1 MRLPSQRVP
10 IHEALPTGLLLAV
23 TGGFLDA
30 YTYLSRGGVFANAQT
45 GNIVLLCLSAA
56 KGEWLRMLYYCI
68 PILAFFLGV
77 LATEAI
83 KHHST
88 RTGFARW
95 EHIVILIELLLL
107 LVIGFLPASV
117 PNVIVNVTVSFIC
130 SIQVNS
136 FRKIHDISYASTMCT
151 GNLRSAAE
159 NFFLFAVEKDRGAG
173 KRFGRYALILLAF
186 CLGAVLGALLTGWL
200 GGRAVWF
207 CCLVL
212 ATVLGGLLLRN

>member
-1 MRLPSQRVP
+1 MNSPLERIPTHETLRIGLP
-10 IHEALPTGLLLAV
+10 LAV

-56 KGEWLRMLYYCI
+56 KGEWMRMLYYCI

-83 KHHST
+83 KHQSS
-88 RTGFARW
+88 RANFARW
-95 EHIVILIELLLL
+95 EPIVIFIELLLL
-107 LVIGFLPASV
+107 LIIGFLPSTV

-159 NFFLFAVEKDRGAG
+159 NAFLFAVEKDKAAG
-173 KRFGRYALILLAF
+173 KRFGRYALILLFF
-186 CLGAVLGALLTGWL
+186 CLGAVAGALLTGWL

-212 ATVLGGLLLRN
+212 ATVFGVLLLKR

>member
-1 MRLPSQRVP
+1 MDSLLQRKP
-10 IHEALPTGLLLAV
+10 THETLRIGVLLAV

-56 KGEWLRMLYYCI
+56 QGEWLRMLYYCI
-68 PILAFFLGV
+68 PILAFFGGV
-77 LATEAI
+77 LVTEAL
-83 KHHST
+83 KHHSP
-88 RTGFARW
+88 RSRFARW
-95 EHIVILIELLLL
+95 EHMVILMELLLL
-107 LVIGFLPASV
+107 LIIGFLPASV
-117 PNVIVNVTVSFIC
+117 PNAIVNVTVSFIC

-159 NFFLFAVEKDRGAG
+159 NCFLFAANRDIDAG
-173 KRFGRYALILLAF
+173 KRFGRYTLIILAF
-186 CLGAVLGALLTGWL
+186 CCGAVIGALLTGWL
-200 GGRAVWF
+200 GGKAVWF

-212 ATVLGGLLLRN
+212 AVAWGMLLLRP